1 MVAFFDICTVAVE
14 TIVLVRIVPRLG
26 ESCRNIFFLLFFV
39 IAVLPLALD
48 YAVGFPDY
56 YSWATGSRSL
66 GFIVSEHDAYCR
78 LCYDFYLL
86 VFTAILLIGKS
97 SPHQRKKQITASIDK
112 QLSGRKGQ
120 LLLAGAALLPLVLVI
135 MLPVPNQILYSWGWR
150 DAGLYPMDANPY
162 YSSIEKL
169 SYIGLTASV
178 LLLLGKNVDG
188 GYDIARLF
196 WMVPLAANT
205 CIESKRSILM
215 FLAVVIL
222 CYLAFSTNRKTMR
235 KVLVVGFVVGIVLIA
250 FSVYV
255 KLHYRGY
262 SDMAAVYASL
272 RIDFFRDDTV
282 KMSLYPLFYDGD
294 FAILSFPFE
303 SYIMQ
308 LGYLFPL
315 DFLRVPRCGY
325 NTYLTCAMLG
335 LSPDAGFNYMTT
347 SMLDEA
353 IANFGFFG
361 IVVSP
366 IFSRCLANYADKQ
379 GPTMKTLLSASFVL
393 LLMYSPNYIMWFLE
407 FVLIFALYN
416 SFTKQSIKHESN

>member
-26 ESCRNIFFLLFFV
+26 ESCRNIFFLLFFI

-205 CIESKRSILM
+205 CIESKRSINPPLQ
-215 FLAVVIL
+215 I
-222 CYLAFSTNRKTMR
+222 
-235 KVLVVGFVVGIVLIA
+235 VG
-250 FSVYV
+250 
-255 KLHYRGY
+255 
-262 SDMAAVYASL
+262 
-272 RIDFFRDDTV
+272 
-282 KMSLYPLFYDGD
+282 
-294 FAILSFPFE
+294 
-303 SYIMQ
+303 
-308 LGYLFPL
+308 
-315 DFLRVPRCGY
+315 
-325 NTYLTCAMLG
+325 
-335 LSPDAGFNYMTT
+335 
-347 SMLDEA
+347 
-353 IANFGFFG
+353 
-361 IVVSP
+361 
-366 IFSRCLANYADKQ
+366 
-379 GPTMKTLLSASFVL
+379 
-393 LLMYSPNYIMWFLE
+393 
-407 FVLIFALYN
+407 
-416 SFTKQSIKHESN
+416 